1 MAQAKPTGA
10 KRAKKVVEAEGIAH
24 ITATFNNTLITITD
38 MQGNAIT
45 WGSSGKAGFQGSKKS
60 TPFAATVAAEQ
71 AAREA
76 LNLGVRRVHVRV
88 QGPGSGR
95 ESAIQALAT
104 AGLQIRSIRDVT
116 PIPHNGCRPPKQR
129 GVCPRARYPGPACKL
144 CRREGTKL
152 FLKGTRC
159 LTEKCAVE
167 RRAYAPGQHGQ
178 SSGRRRKASEYA
190 RQLREKQ
197 KVKRIYGLSERQ
209 FRNIFDRVLK
219 EPGVTGEALLVAL
232 ESRLDNLVYRM
243 GFAVSRRQARQLVRH
258 RHIQVNGRTVDVP
271 SYRVRPGEE
280 IAVAASRRE
289 LVLVRHALEQFGRS
303 QPVSWIHVDTDKA
316 LGKMTERPSRDA
328 IPIAAQEQLIIELY
342 SK

>member
-1 MAQAKPTGA
+1 M
-10 KRAKKVVEAEGIAH
+10 
-24 ITATFNNTLITITD
+24 
-38 MQGNAIT
+38 
-45 WGSSGKAGFQGSKKS
+45 
-60 TPFAATVAAEQ
+60 
-71 AAREA
+71 
-76 LNLGVRRVHVRV
+76 
-88 QGPGSGR
+88 
-95 ESAIQALAT
+95 
-104 AGLQIRSIRDVT
+104 
-116 PIPHNGCRPPKQR
+116 
-129 GVCPRARYPGPACKL
+129 ARYTGPACKL

-243 GFAVSRRQARQLVRH
+243 GFAVSRKQA
-258 RHIQVNGRTVDVP
+258 
-271 SYRVRPGEE
+271 
-280 IAVAASRRE
+280 RE
-289 LVLVRHALEQFGRS
+289 LVLVKHALEQFGRG
-303 QPVSWIHVDTDKA
+303 QPVSWIQVDTAKA
-316 LGKMTERPSRDA
+316 LGKMTERPTRDA
-328 IPIAAQEQLIIELY
+328 IPIAAQEQLIVELY